1 MALDKLV
8 DSAQLNADLTTVA
21 NAIRTRGGT
30 SDTLSFPSGMA
41 SAVLAIP
48 SEGGGGTTGPVYPK
62 DINFYDYD
70 GVLLESWTLAEL
82 QTKTALPDYPTHAG
96 LTSQGWNWTL
106 EALKTTNR
114 RMNVG
119 ATYVTDD
126 GSTRLYITIDV
137 LGRTTMPLYFS
148 QTVANDVVI
157 DWGDGSATETVE
169 GTGAVNTSHTYTS
182 VGDFVIKLKSTTGTM
197 TLGDTA
203 NNKNIF
209 GIDFSTEVLNRYLI
223 GRLKKVELNNNVV
236 LKRAFKGCWCLSS
249 LLLSKGLTSDNF
261 SSETLSSTIPKF
273 IVIPSSFENI
283 RNNMFDG
290 CNLEGISLPNS
301 VKKIGMSAFRGSYC
315 KEITLPNLLTDQNDA
330 INDYAF
336 SQNNYLENLFIPTI
350 KYIMQYSFNQCYRL
364 QKVVIPEGIQG
375 ISVQSFYNDYSLTN
389 ITIPST
395 VTFISQGA
403 FQACIAMKEYH
414 FKSTTPPSLSST
426 TSLTVP
432 EDCIIYV
439 PQGCAEAYKAATN
452 WATYVDNI
460 MEETTV

>member
-8 DSAQLNADLTTVA
+8 DSAQLDADLTTVA

-48 SEGGGGTTGPVYPK
+48 SEGGGGGTTGFVYPK

-96 LTSQGWNWTL
+96 LISQGWNWTL
-106 EALKTTNR
+106 EALKATNR

-197 TLGDTA
+197 TLGDST
-203 NNKNIF
+203 NHKNIF
-209 GIDFSTEVLNRYLI
+209 GIDFTTEISNRYI
-223 GRLKKVELNNNVV
+223 TGRLKKVELNNNVV
-236 LKRAFKGCWCLSS
+236 LKRAFNDCWCLSS

-261 SSETLSSTIPKF
+261 SS
-273 IVIPSSFENI
+273 
-283 RNNMFDG
+283 
-290 CNLEGISLPNS
+290 
-301 VKKIGMSAFRGSYC
+301 
-315 KEITLPNLLTDQNDA
+315 
-330 INDYAF
+330 
-336 SQNNYLENLFIPTI
+336 
-350 KYIMQYSFNQCYRL
+350 
-364 QKVVIPEGIQG
+364 
-375 ISVQSFYNDYSLTN
+375 
-389 ITIPST
+389 
-395 VTFISQGA
+395 
-403 FQACIAMKEYH
+403 
-414 FKSTTPPSLSST
+414 
-426 TSLTVP
+426 
-432 EDCIIYV
+432 
-439 PQGCAEAYKAATN
+439 
-452 WATYVDNI
+452 
-460 MEETTV
+460 

>member
-8 DSAQLNADLTTVA
+8 DSAQLDADLTTVA

-48 SEGGGGTTGPVYPK
+48 SEGGGGTTGFVYPK

-96 LTSQGWNWTL
+96 LISQGWNWTL

-148 QTVANDVVI
+148 QTVTNDVVI

-197 TLGDTA
+197 TLGDTT
-203 NNKNIF
+203 NSKNIF
-209 GIDFSTEVLNRYLI
+209 GINHEMESSKRYLL
-223 GRLKKVELNNNVV
+223 GRLKKVELNNSVI
-236 LKRAFKGCWCLSS
+236 LKRAFRGCWYLSS

-261 SSETLSSTIPKF
+261 SLETFSSAIPKF

-283 RNNMFDG
+283 RSNMFDG
-290 CNLEGISLPNS
+290 CYLEGISLPNS
-301 VKKIGMSAFRGSYC
+301 VKKIGRSAFRSSHC

-330 INDYAF
+330 IDEYAF
-336 SQNNYLENLFIPTI
+336 SQNSYLENFFIPTI
-350 KYIMQYSFNQCYRL
+350 KYVMQHSF
-364 QKVVIPEGIQG
+364 
-375 ISVQSFYNDYSLTN
+375 D
-389 ITIPST
+389 
-395 VTFISQGA
+395 
-403 FQACIAMKEYH
+403 
-414 FKSTTPPSLSST
+414 
-426 TSLTVP
+426 
-432 EDCIIYV
+432 
-439 PQGCAEAYKAATN
+439 
-452 WATYVDNI
+452 
-460 MEETTV
+460 

>member
-8 DSAQLNADLTTVA
+8 DSAQLDADLTTVA

-48 SEGGGGTTGPVYPK
+48 SEGGGGATGPVYPK

-96 LTSQGWNWTL
+96 LISQGWNWTL

-182 VGDFVIKLKSTTGTM
+182 VGDFVIKLKPTTGTM

-203 NNKNIF
+203 NQKNIF
-209 GIDFSTEVLNRYLI
+209 GIAPTSSDTSKNYILN
-223 GRLKKVELNNNVV
+223 RLKKVELDSNVELKSSFNYCYCLSCLLISKGFSMSQFLSYSCSETAIKFIVFPDPISFIRNSIQGSDLVSVSVPYTLTRIEAYAFAYTKLKDITLPTEVSSISNFAFLNTSLETISIYATYIGSRAFDQNHYLQNVV
-236 LKRAFKGCWCLSS
+236 LSE
-249 LLLSKGLTSDNF
+249 GLEDIKI
-261 SSETLSSTIPKF
+261 L
-273 IVIPSSFENI
+273 
-283 RNNMFDG
+283 MFAED
-290 CNLEGISLPNS
+290 
-301 VKKIGMSAFRGSYC
+301 YC
-315 KEITLPNLLTDQNDA
+315 
-330 INDYAF
+330 
-336 SQNNYLENLFIPTI
+336 
-350 KYIMQYSFNQCYRL
+350 
-364 QKVVIPEGIQG
+364 
-375 ISVQSFYNDYSLTN
+375 LTN
-389 ITIPST
+389 VTIPST
-395 VTFISQGA
+395 VTSMQLGVFEQCA
-403 FQACIAMKEYH
+403 AMKEYH
-414 FKSTTPPSLSST
+414 FKSTTPPSLAST
-426 TSLTVP
+426 TTLKVP

-452 WATYVDNI
+452 WATYADKI
-460 MEETTV
+460 MEETTI

>member
-8 DSAQLNADLTTVA
+8 DSAQLDADLTTVA

-48 SEGGGGTTGPVYPK
+48 SEGGGGTTGFVYPK

-96 LTSQGWNWTL
+96 LISQGWNWTL

-126 GSTRLYITIDV
+126 GTTRLYITIDV

-148 QTVANDVVI
+148 QTVTNDVVI

-203 NNKNIF
+203 NNRNIF
-209 GIDFSTEVLNRYLI
+209 SIDYTSSNTSKNYILN
-223 GRLKKVELNNNVV
+223 RLKKVELDSSVELKHSFDGCYCLSCLLISKGFSMYSFKIYSCNDTAIKFIVFPDPIYFINNSIQGSNLMSVSVPYTLTRLDDFAFANTKLKDITLPTEVSSMGASAFLNTSLETVFIYATYISNGAFNKNYYLQNVV
-236 LKRAFKGCWCLSS
+236 LSE
-249 LLLSKGLTSDNF
+249 GLD
-261 SSETLSSTIPKF
+261 TIR
-273 IVIPSSFENI
+273 SM
-283 RNNMFDG
+283 MFTED
-290 CNLEGISLPNS
+290 
-301 VKKIGMSAFRGSYC
+301 YC
-315 KEITLPNLLTDQNDA
+315 
-330 INDYAF
+330 
-336 SQNNYLENLFIPTI
+336 
-350 KYIMQYSFNQCYRL
+350 
-364 QKVVIPEGIQG
+364 
-375 ISVQSFYNDYSLTN
+375 LTN
-389 ITIPST
+389 IIIPST
-395 VTFISQGA
+395 VTSIQYNA
-403 FQACIAMKEYH
+403 FQQCTAMKEYH
-414 FKSTTPPSLSST
+414 FKSTTPPSLASAIT
-426 TSLTVP
+426 LKVP

-439 PQGCAEAYKAATN
+439 PQGCAEAYKSATN
-452 WATYVDNI
+452 WATYADKI

>member
-8 DSAQLNADLTTVA
+8 DSAQLDADLTTVA

-48 SEGGGGTTGPVYPK
+48 SGGGGGTAGFVYPK

-114 RMNVG
+114 KMNVG

-137 LGRTTMPLYFS
+137 LGRTTIPLYFS

-197 TLGDTA
+197 TLGDTV
-203 NNKNIF
+203 NSKNIF
-209 GIDFSTEVLNRYLI
+209 GINYEMESSKRYLV
-223 GRLKKVELNNNVV
+223 GRLKKVELNNSVI

-249 LLLSKGLTSDNF
+249 LLLSKGLISDNF
-261 SSETLSSTIPKF
+261 SSETFSSTILKF
-273 IVIPSSFENI
+273 VVIPSSFENI
-283 RNNMFDG
+283 RSNMFDG
-290 CNLEGISLPNS
+290 CSLKGISLPNS
-301 VKKIGMSAFRGSYC
+301 VKKIGLSAFRGTSC
-315 KEITLPNLLTDQNDA
+315 KEITLPNLLTDQSDA
-330 INDYAF
+330 IREYAF
-336 SQNNYLENLFIPTI
+336 SENGYLENFFIPTI
-350 KYIMQYSFNQCYRL
+350 KYVMERSFQQCYRL
-364 QKVVIPEGIQG
+364 QKIVISEGIEIIASQA
-375 ISVQSFYNDYSLTN
+375 FYNDYSLTN
-389 ITIPST
+389 VTIPST
-395 VTFISQGA
+395 VTSISQGA
-403 FQACIAMKEYH
+403 FQACVAMKEYH
-414 FKSTTPPSLSST
+414 FKNTTPPNLSST

-452 WATYVDNI
+452 WATYADKI

>member
-8 DSAQLNADLTTVA
+8 DSAQLDADLTTVA

-48 SEGGGGTTGPVYPK
+48 SEGGGGTAGFVYPK

-106 EALKTTNR
+106 EALKATNR
-114 RMNVG
+114 KMNVG

-148 QTVANDVVI
+148 QTVTNDVVI

-203 NNKNIF
+203 NRKNIF
-209 GIDFSTEVLNRYLI
+209 GIDFTTDVSKRYLTS
-223 GRLKKVELNNNVV
+223 RLKKVELNNNVV
-236 LKRAFKGCWCLSS
+236 LKRAFSYCWCLSS
-249 LLLSKGLTSDNF
+249 LLISNGLTSNNF
-261 SSETLSSTIPKF
+261 SLETFNSTIPKF
-273 IVIPSSFENI
+273 LVIPSSFENI
-283 RNNMFDG
+283 RSNMFDG
-290 CNLEGISLPNS
+290 CHLEGISLPNS
-301 VKKIGMSAFRGSYC
+301 VKKIGISAFRSSRC

-330 INDYAF
+330 IDEYAF
-336 SQNNYLENLFIPTI
+336 SQNSYLENFFIPTI
-350 KYIMQYSFNQCYRL
+350 KYVMQHSFDQCYRL
-364 QKVVIPEGIQG
+364 QKVVIPEGIEG
-375 ISVQSFYNDYSLTN
+375 ISVQAFYNDYSLTN

-395 VTFISQGA
+395 VSFISQDA
-403 FQACIAMKEYH
+403 FQACAAMKEYH

-426 TSLTVP
+426 TTLTVP

-452 WATYVDNI
+452 WATYADKI

>member
-8 DSAQLNADLTTVA
+8 DSAQLDADLTTVA

-48 SEGGGGTTGPVYPK
+48 SEGGGGTTGFVYPK

-96 LTSQGWNWTL
+96 LISQGWNWTL

-148 QTVANDVVI
+148 QTVTNDVVI

-203 NNKNIF
+203 NQKNIF
-209 GIDFSTEVLNRYLI
+209 GFSPTSSDTSKNYILN
-223 GRLKKVELNNNVV
+223 RLKKVELDSNVELKRSFDYCYCLSCLLISKGFSMYQFKGYSFNKTAIKFIVFPDPIFFINNSIQGSDLVSVSVPYTLTRLEAFAFANTKLKDITLPTEVSSMGMVAFLNTNLETIVIYATDMGSRVFDNNYYLQNVV
-236 LKRAFKGCWCLSS
+236 LSE
-249 LLLSKGLTSDNF
+249 GLDTIS
-261 SSETLSSTIPKF
+261 TL
-273 IVIPSSFENI
+273 
-283 RNNMFDG
+283 MFADD
-290 CNLEGISLPNS
+290 
-301 VKKIGMSAFRGSYC
+301 YC
-315 KEITLPNLLTDQNDA
+315 
-330 INDYAF
+330 
-336 SQNNYLENLFIPTI
+336 
-350 KYIMQYSFNQCYRL
+350 
-364 QKVVIPEGIQG
+364 
-375 ISVQSFYNDYSLTN
+375 LTN
-389 ITIPST
+389 VTIPST
-395 VTFISQGA
+395 VTSIDRGA
-403 FQACIAMKEYH
+403 FESCKAMKEYH
-414 FKSTTPPSLSST
+414 FKSTTPPSLAST
-426 TSLTVP
+426 TTLKVP

-452 WATYVDNI
+452 WATYADKI
-460 MEETTV
+460 MEETTI

>member
-8 DSAQLNADLTTVA
+8 DSAQLDADLTTVA

-48 SEGGGGTTGPVYPK
+48 SEGGGGTTGFVYPK

-96 LTSQGWNWTL
+96 LISQGWNWTL

-148 QTVANDVVI
+148 QTVTNDVVI

-182 VGDFVIKLKSTTGTM
+182 VGDFVIKLKPTTGTIR
-197 TLGDTA
+197 LGDAT
-203 NNKNIF
+203 NDKNIF
-209 GIDFSTEVLNRYLI
+209 GIAPTSSNTSKNYILN
-223 GRLKKVELNNNVV
+223 RLKKVELDSNVELKYSFNGCYCLSCLLISKGFSMSQFLNYSCAQTAIKFIVFPDPMSFIRNSIQNSDLVSVSVPYTLNRLESYAFAYTKLKDITLPTEVSSMSNSAFLNTSLETIFIYATVIGTRVFNKNYYLQNVV
-236 LKRAFKGCWCLSS
+236 LSE
-249 LLLSKGLTSDNF
+249 GLD
-261 SSETLSSTIPKF
+261 
-273 IVIPSSFENI
+273 
-283 RNNMFDG
+283 
-290 CNLEGISLPNS
+290 
-301 VKKIGMSAFRGSYC
+301 
-315 KEITLPNLLTDQNDA
+315 
-330 INDYAF
+330 
-336 SQNNYLENLFIPTI
+336 TI
-350 KYIMQYSFNQCYRL
+350 K
-364 QKVVIPEGIQG
+364 
-375 ISVQSFYNDYSLTN
+375 SLTFAEDYCLTN
-389 ITIPST
+389 VTIPST
-395 VTFISQGA
+395 VTSIQQGA
-403 FQACIAMKEYH
+403 FESCVAMKEYH
-414 FKSTTPPSLSST
+414 FKSTTPPSLASAT
-426 TSLTVP
+426 TLTVP

-452 WATYVDNI
+452 WATYADKI

>member
-8 DSAQLNADLTTVA
+8 DSAQLDADLTTVA

-48 SEGGGGTTGPVYPK
+48 SGGGGGTAGFVYPK

-106 EALKTTNR
+106 EALKATNR
-114 RMNVG
+114 KMNVG

-137 LGRTTMPLYFS
+137 LGRTTIPLYFS

-203 NNKNIF
+203 NKRNIF
-209 GIDFSTEVLNRYLI
+209 GFSPTSSDTSKNYILN
-223 GRLKKVELNNNVV
+223 RLKKVELDSNVELNRSFNDCYCLSCLLISKGFSMYSFTSYSFNKTAIKFIVFPDPIYFINNSIQGSNLVSVSVPYTLTNLYDYAFANTKLKDITLPTEVGSMGSFAFLNTNLETIFIYATYISNRAFGQNYYLQNVV
-236 LKRAFKGCWCLSS
+236 LSE
-249 LLLSKGLTSDNF
+249 GL
-261 SSETLSSTIPKF
+261 
-273 IVIPSSFENI
+273 
-283 RNNMFDG
+283 G
-290 CNLEGISLPNS
+290 
-301 VKKIGMSAFRGSYC
+301 
-315 KEITLPNLLTDQNDA
+315 A
-330 INDYAF
+330 I
-336 SQNNYLENLFIPTI
+336 
-350 KYIMQYSFNQCYRL
+350 
-364 QKVVIPEGIQG
+364 
-375 ISVQSFYNDYSLTN
+375 
-389 ITIPST
+389 
-395 VTFISQGA
+395 
-403 FQACIAMKEYH
+403 
-414 FKSTTPPSLSST
+414 KSTTF
-426 TSLTVP
+426 
-432 EDCIIYV
+432 E
-439 PQGCAEAYKAATN
+439 
-452 WATYVDNI
+452 
-460 MEETTV
+460 

>member
-8 DSAQLNADLTTVA
+8 DSAQLDADLTTVA

-48 SEGGGGTTGPVYPK
+48 SGGGGGTAGFVYPK

-106 EALKTTNR
+106 EALKATNR
-114 RMNVG
+114 KMNVG

-137 LGRTTMPLYFS
+137 LGRTTIPLYFS

-209 GIDFSTEVLNRYLI
+209 GFSPTSSDTSKNYILN
-223 GRLKKVELNNNVV
+223 RLKKVELDSNVELNRSFNDCYCLSCLLISKGFSMYSFTSYSFNKTAIKFIVFPDPIYFINNSIQGSNLVSVSVPYTLTNLYDYAFANTKLKDITLPTEVGSMGSFAFLNTNLETIFIYATYISNRAFGQNYYLQNVV
-236 LKRAFKGCWCLSS
+236 LSE
-249 LLLSKGLTSDNF
+249 GLGAIK
-261 SSETLSSTIPKF
+261 STT
-273 IVIPSSFENI
+273 FEQ
-283 RNNMFDG
+283 D
-290 CNLEGISLPNS
+290 
-301 VKKIGMSAFRGSYC
+301 YC
-315 KEITLPNLLTDQNDA
+315 
-330 INDYAF
+330 
-336 SQNNYLENLFIPTI
+336 
-350 KYIMQYSFNQCYRL
+350 
-364 QKVVIPEGIQG
+364 
-375 ISVQSFYNDYSLTN
+375 LTN
-389 ITIPST
+389 VTIPST
-395 VTFISQGA
+395 VTSIEYNA
-403 FQACIAMKEYH
+403 FHYCTAMKEYH
-414 FKSTTPPSLSST
+414 FKSTTPPNLSGT
-426 TSLTVP
+426 TNLTVP

-452 WATYVDNI
+452 WATYADKI
-460 MEETTV
+460 MEETTI

>member
-8 DSAQLNADLTTVA
+8 DSAQLDADLTTVA

-48 SEGGGGTTGPVYPK
+48 SEGGGGTAGFVYPK

-96 LTSQGWNWTL
+96 LISQGWNWTL

-169 GTGAVNTSHTYTS
+169 GTGTVNTSHTYTS
-182 VGDFVIKLKSTTGTM
+182 VGDFVIKLKSTTGIM

-203 NNKNIF
+203 NKRNIF
-209 GIDFSTEVLNRYLI
+209 SIDYTSSDTSKNYILN
-223 GRLKKVELNNNVV
+223 RLKKVELDSNVELYRSFDGCYCLSCLLISKGFTMGQFKNYSCNKTAIKFIVFPDPMHYIKNSIQGSDLVSVSVPYTLTSLYDLAFANTKLKDITLPTEVSSIGASAFLNTSFESIFIYAITIGNGAFKKNYYLQNVV
-236 LKRAFKGCWCLSS
+236 LSE
-249 LLLSKGLTSDNF
+249 GLD
-261 SSETLSSTIPKF
+261 
-273 IVIPSSFENI
+273 
-283 RNNMFDG
+283 
-290 CNLEGISLPNS
+290 
-301 VKKIGMSAFRGSYC
+301 
-315 KEITLPNLLTDQNDA
+315 
-330 INDYAF
+330 
-336 SQNNYLENLFIPTI
+336 TI
-350 KYIMQYSFNQCYRL
+350 KSTTF
-364 QKVVIPEGIQG
+364 E
-375 ISVQSFYNDYSLTN
+375 SDYCLTN
-389 ITIPST
+389 VTIPST
-395 VTFISQGA
+395 VTSIEYNA
-403 FQACIAMKEYH
+403 FQYCKGMKEYH
-414 FKSTTPPSLSST
+414 FKSTTPPSLSSAT
-426 TSLTVP
+426 NLTVP

-452 WATYVDNI
+452 WATYADKI

>member
-8 DSAQLNADLTTVA
+8 DSAQLDADLTTVA

-48 SEGGGGTTGPVYPK
+48 SEGGGGTAGFVYPK

-96 LTSQGWNWTL
+96 LISQGWNWTL

-197 TLGDTA
+197 TLGDST
-203 NNKNIF
+203 NRKNIF
-209 GIDFSTEVLNRYLI
+209 GIAPTSSDTSKNYILN
-223 GRLKKVELNNNVV
+223 RLKKVELDSNVELSSSFNDCYCLSCLLMSKGFSTSQFKSYSCNNTAIKFIVFPDPMSFIKNSIQGSNLVSVSVPYTLTKLESYALANTKLKDITLPTGVSSMGAFALLNTNLETIFIYATYIGNGAFKKNYYLQNVV
-236 LKRAFKGCWCLSS
+236 LSE
-249 LLLSKGLTSDNF
+249 GLD
-261 SSETLSSTIPKF
+261 
-273 IVIPSSFENI
+273 
-283 RNNMFDG
+283 
-290 CNLEGISLPNS
+290 
-301 VKKIGMSAFRGSYC
+301 
-315 KEITLPNLLTDQNDA
+315 
-330 INDYAF
+330 
-336 SQNNYLENLFIPTI
+336 TI
-350 KYIMQYSFNQCYRL
+350 KSTTF
-364 QKVVIPEGIQG
+364 EE
-375 ISVQSFYNDYSLTN
+375 DYSLTN

-395 VTFISQGA
+395 VTSIDYNA
-403 FQACIAMKEYH
+403 FQYCTAMKEYH
-414 FKSTTPPSLSST
+414 FKSTTPPNLSGT
-426 TSLTVP
+426 TNLTVP

-452 WATYVDNI
+452 WATYADKI
-460 MEETTV
+460 MEETTI

>member
-8 DSAQLNADLTTVA
+8 DSAQLDADLTTVA

-48 SEGGGGTTGPVYPK
+48 SEGGGGTAGFVYPK

-96 LTSQGWNWTL
+96 LISQGWNWTL

-182 VGDFVIKLKSTTGTM
+182 VGDFIIKLKSTTGTM

-203 NNKNIF
+203 NKRNIF
-209 GIDFSTEVLNRYLI
+209 GIAPTSSDTSKNYI
-223 GRLKKVELNNNVV
+223 SNRLKKVELDSNVELFHSFNDCYCLSCLLISKGFSMNQFKIYSCNKTAIKFIVFPDPISFIRNSIQGSGLVSVSVPYTLTSLYDLSFANTKLKDITLPTEVSSIGASALLNTSLETVFIYATYIGNGAFKKNYYLQNVV
-236 LKRAFKGCWCLSS
+236 LSE
-249 LLLSKGLTSDNF
+249 GL
-261 SSETLSSTIPKF
+261 
-273 IVIPSSFENI
+273 
-283 RNNMFDG
+283 
-290 CNLEGISLPNS
+290 
-301 VKKIGMSAFRGSYC
+301 
-315 KEITLPNLLTDQNDA
+315 DA
-330 INDYAF
+330 IKSTTFEEDY
-336 SQNNYLENLFIPTI
+336 
-350 KYIMQYSFNQCYRL
+350 C
-364 QKVVIPEGIQG
+364 
-375 ISVQSFYNDYSLTN
+375 LTN
-389 ITIPST
+389 VTIPST
-395 VTFISQGA
+395 VTSIEYNA
-403 FQACIAMKEYH
+403 FQYCKGMKEYH
-414 FKSTTPPSLSST
+414 FKSTTPPNLSGT
-426 TSLTVP
+426 TNLTVP

-452 WATYVDNI
+452 WATYADKI
-460 MEETTV
+460 MEETTI

>member
-8 DSAQLNADLTTVA
+8 DSAQLDADLTTVA

-48 SEGGGGTTGPVYPK
+48 SEGGGGTTGFVYPK

-96 LTSQGWNWTL
+96 LISQGWNWTL

-126 GSTRLYITIDV
+126 GTTRLYITIDV

-148 QTVANDVVI
+148 QTVTNDVVI

-203 NNKNIF
+203 NQKNIF
-209 GIDFSTEVLNRYLI
+209 GIDYSMEYSKQYLA
-223 GRLKKVELNNNVV
+223 GRLKKVELNNSVI
-236 LKRAFKGCWCLSS
+236 LKRAFRGCWCLSS

-261 SSETLSSTIPKF
+261 SSETFNNTIPKF

-290 CNLEGISLPNS
+290 CFLEGISLPNS
-301 VKKIGMSAFRGSYC
+301 VKKIGMSAFRDTHC
-315 KEITLPNLLTDQNDA
+315 KEITLPNLLTDQNNA
-330 INDYAF
+330 IDSYAF
-336 SQNNYLENLFIPTI
+336 SQNGYLENLFIPTI
-350 KYIMQYSFNQCYRL
+350 KYIMQYSFQQCYRL

-375 ISVQSFYNDYSLTN
+375 ISIQSFYNDYSLTN

-395 VTFISQGA
+395 VTFISQDA
-403 FQACIAMKEYH
+403 FRACAAMKEYH
-414 FKSTTPPSLSST
+414 FKSTTPPSLAST
-426 TSLTVP
+426 TTLKVP

-452 WATYVDNI
+452 WATYADKI